1 MMMSNPNTKS
11 EIIRTTILE
20 LLSPR
25 LLRSGLKDG
34 IAASTQL
41 LEIGLIDSKDL
52 LDLILEVEERC
63 AVEFDPEHID
73 FEAGLTF
80 GSLISAFA
88 TP

>member
-1 MMMSNPNTKS
+1 MLMSNSNSKS

-25 LLRSGLKDG
+25 LSLSGLKNSID
-34 IAASTQL
+34 ASTQL

-52 LDLILEVEERC
+52 LDIILEVEERC

-80 GSLISAFA
+80 GSLITAFA